1 MKRALLLA
9 ASLLAPA
16 AGFSAD
22 TLCQVVPR
30 NCRILAEDDQVRVF
44 EFTSKKGEKIPMH
57 SHPKYIVY
65 ELGQGRT
72 MWSYPDGTTRDS
84 GSVAAQ
90 GEAFIQ
96 EPTTH
101 AQETLEDEH
110 VIIVEIK
117 R

>member
-9 ASLLAPA
+9 ASILASAPA
-16 AGFSAD
+16 FAAD
-22 TLCQVVPR
+22 TLCKVVPK
-30 NCRILAEDDQVRVF
+30 NCRILAEDAQVLVY

-72 MWSYPDGTTRDS
+72 LWTYPDGTTRDS
-84 GSVAAQ
+84 GTVAAQ

-96 EPTTH
+96 DPTTH
-101 AQETLEDEH
+101 SQETLEDEH
-110 VIIVEIK
+110 VIVVEIK